1 MSYNSGVVRAA
12 ATHQRASERLQQRLI
27 PCAATQ
33 FWTIFQLNGVLGNG
47 LAVVL
52 LSAGVATSVLFYCLF
67 GAAAVAT
74 GLFVL
79 LKYVSPGRLVLLHL
93 QSLQS
98 LQSLSLQ
105 SYKPAHSDIWSK
117 YARGVATPKE
127 VGSEELATVQY
138 SPLATLMLF
147 RDSKMLL
154 LIAII
159 AYNGFSYV
167 VDQCCC
173 AREHERDREVRDI
186 YRLFTYSLWCS
197 AWRVMQPT
205 HAQASVLL
213 WRLPTTVWISPDCMG
228 LDVVFV
234 MQHDRYVAVG
244 VGRLCHSEV
253 D

>member
-1 MSYNSGVVRAA
+1 MRCHTVLDHLSTQRRAGEWFGRGAAIGGSRHIGAILLPVRCSSGGDRLVRSAQVCIAGETSTAA
-12 ATHQRASERLQQRLI
+12 AILAI
-27 PCAATQ
+27 PAIPLTL
-33 FWTIFQLNGVLGNG
+33 T
-47 LAVVL
+47 
-52 LSAGVATSVLFYCLF
+52 
-67 GAAAVAT
+67 
-74 GLFVL
+74 
-79 LKYVSPGRLVLLHL
+79 
-93 QSLQS
+93 
-98 LQSLSLQ
+98 
-105 SYKPAHSDIWSK
+105 WSK

-197 AWRVMQPT
+197 GLACNATHTHT

-213 WRLPTTVWISPDCMG
+213 WRLPTTVWISPDRMG

-234 MQHDRYVAVG
+234 VQHDRYVA